1 VLGILG
7 VGNTLVD
14 IPGFTL
20 LQRSAPAAVRSRVF
34 GVLEALFAAT
44 IGLGAIV
51 ARCSSRCSGSVLPSS
66 SRGSSCRC

>member
-1 VLGILG
+1 MLGILG

-14 IPGFTL
+14 TSGFTL

-44 IGLGAIV
+44 IGLG
-51 ARCSSRCSGSVLPSS
+51 SRSRRSSGSRDRSYP
-66 SRGSSCRC
+66 